1 MKNLKYI
8 LFIFIIGFISLNV
21 VNAKEVNYNSYEV
34 INVDN
39 NRGSGFTK
47 NDNIDFCTKDNVKG
61 VFRAIGWLIV
71 IIKIIVPLVIIAFGV
86 IEFAK
91 AMVSSKEEEI
101 KKAGKNLVI
110 SSILGIFVFFIPAII
125 SFVTGLVGGED
136 IYNESFGVCTNCM
149 LNPGSCEIG
158 K

>member
-125 SFVTGLVGGED
+125 SFVIGLVGGED

>member
-39 NRGSGFTK
+39 NRGRGFTK
-47 NDNIDFCTKDNVKG
+47 NDNIDFCTKDNVKR
-61 VFRAIGWLIV
+61 VFRGIGWLIV